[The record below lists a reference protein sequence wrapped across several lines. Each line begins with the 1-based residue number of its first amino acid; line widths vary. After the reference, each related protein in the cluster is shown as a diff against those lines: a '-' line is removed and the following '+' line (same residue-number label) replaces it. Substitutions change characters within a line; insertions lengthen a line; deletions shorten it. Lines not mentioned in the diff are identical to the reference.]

1 MVMPARQAVSQSPVA
16 RRKRDGQPATGKA
29 LGTCDEASRDES
41 ARLACPVC
49 GRAFPVSGR
58 ARYCSE
64 RCRKK
69 AWRRRRTPPAAPVSL
84 PAVIA
89 RRPVTVYECTACGT
103 RRVGEQRCDSC
114 GTFMVRVGWG
124 GPCPHCDAPV
134 AIEDLLDVS
143 ALSTGPTMA
152 PQHTKSRGATTTSKG
167 GRA

>member
-1 MVMPARQAVSQSPVA
+1 MTPAGQPVSQSPVA
-16 RRKRDGQPATGKA
+16 RRKRDDQPAAGAA
-29 LGTCDEASRDES
+29 LAPGDGPSRDDG
-41 ARLACPVC
+41 ARAPCPVC
-49 GRAFPVSGR
+49 GRAYPVSGR
-58 ARYCSE
+58 ARYCSD

-69 AWRRRRTPPAAPVSL
+69 AWRRRRTPAAAPASL
-84 PAVIA
+84 PAGIA
-89 RRPVTVYECTACGT
+89 RRPVTVYECAACGT

-143 ALSTGPTMA
+143 ALSPGPTMA
-152 PQHTKSRGATTTSKG
+152 PQHTKSRGATTTIKG

>member
-1 MVMPARQAVSQSPVA
+1 MSQSPVA
-16 RRKRDGQPATGKA
+16 RRKRDDQPANGA
-29 LGTCDEASRDES
+29 APEPGDGPSRDES
-41 ARLACPVC
+41 ATAPCPVC

-58 ARYCSE
+58 ARHCSD

-69 AWRRRRTPPAAPVSL
+69 AWRRRRTPAAAPASL
-84 PAVIA
+84 PAGIA

-143 ALSTGPTMA
+143 ALSPGPTMA